1 MAEKQGFSTVDIAY
15 IAVFAAL
22 LAACS
27 WISVPTTIPFTL
39 QTLGVCLTVGLLG
52 GKRGT
57 MAILLY
63 LLLAAMG
70 VPVLAGFTG
79 GAGILLGETGGY
91 LLGFLLTGLTM
102 WLLEKLLGRR
112 LWVQAIGMVLGLA
125 LCYLFGT
132 LWYMA
137 VYLRTGEPVGFWVAM
152 SWCVFPFLLPD
163 LVKVALALLLTER
176 LRKYVR

>member
-1 MAEKQGFSTVDIAY
+1 MAGKRGFSTVDIAY

-91 LLGFLLTGLTM
+91 MLGFLLTGLTM
-102 WLLEKLLGRR
+102 WLLETLLGRR
-112 LWVQAIGMVLGLA
+112 IWVQAIGMVLGLA

-152 SWCVFPFLLPD
+152 SWCVFPYLLPD
-163 LVKVALALLLTER
+163 LAKVALALLLTER

>member
-1 MAEKQGFSTVDIAY
+1 MAGKRGFSTVDLVY
-15 IAVFAAL
+15 IALFAAL
-22 LAACS
+22 LAVCS
-27 WISVPTTIPFTL
+27 WISVPTGIPFTL

-63 LLLAAMG
+63 LLLAAAG
-70 VPVLAGFTG
+70 VPVLAGFDG
-79 GAGILLGETGGY
+79 GVGALFGETGGY
-91 LLGFLLTGLTM
+91 LLGFLLTGLAM

-132 LWYMA
+132 LWFMA
-137 VYLRTGEPVGFWVAM
+137 LYFRAGKPIGFWVAM
-152 SWCVFPFLLPD
+152 GLCVFPYLLPD
-163 LVKVALALLLTER
+163 LAKVALALLLTER

>member
-1 MAEKQGFSTVDIAY
+1 MEKLKLSTIDLAY
-15 IAVFAAL
+15 IALFAAL
-22 LAACS
+22 IAACS

-39 QTLGVCLTVGLLG
+39 QTLGVSLTVGLLG

-63 LLLAAMG
+63 LLLAAVG

-79 GAGILLGETGGY
+79 GAGVLLGGTGGY
-91 LLGFLLTGLTM
+91 LLGFLLTGLTV
-102 WLLEKLLGRR
+102 WLLEKKLGKR
-112 LWVQAIGMVLGLA
+112 LWVLAVGMMLGLA
-125 LCYLFGT
+125 FCYLFGT

-137 VYLRTGEPVGFWVAM
+137 VYLQTGEPVGFWVAM
-152 SWCVFPFLLPD
+152 SWCVFPYLLPD
-163 LVKVALALLLTER
+163 LLKVALALLLTVR